1 VASHTPVGE
10 NHADRRDAAPTTE
23 SYDRGVARCL
33 GPIVSALVV
42 LALAG
47 CGSGAANKAGATAS
61 TTVLR
66 LADSDNSDQP
76 SVIPVEHFAAEV
88 RKQSGG
94 SLRVQIVFQ
103 AAGKSTPRVE
113 SKTIDMVKAGRYDIG
128 VVGARAWDLSGDQ
141 SFRAIQAP
149 FLIDSENLLDRVL
162 ASPIA
167 SSMLRSLSEQGLTG
181 LGLVPEY
188 LRHPIGIRRPLASL
202 ADFRG
207 ARIRILPS
215 RTSAAVI
222 RALGATPVEISN
234 DDIGTAMSLGRVDGE
249 ELALPTA
256 PGNSIL
262 TANVRLYAKALTV
275 FANRKVYDRLSSQQ
289 KAALRAAAADTRRYI
304 AKHLLPERQILEH
317 ACAAG
322 QHVVFATAT
331 DIRALKQAIAH
342 VYPQLETDPSTK
354 KFIEQ
359 IRVWKQTT
367 APDPPLRVLPAAC
380 TRRPSPPKPVTVPGT
395 ETRPSLVNGT
405 YRWALTLSDAKSA
418 TPTQAGPGNTYPLI
432 GTAVLQDGSWRFI
445 SADHDHGTYSIHGSR
460 IRFDWVNANLVL
472 TFEFTRRSDGS
483 LHLEPVLPM
492 DPGDQFVWS
501 HKPWRRIGPPTPLH
515 G

>member
-1 VASHTPVGE
+1 MASHSTGAA
-10 NHADRRDAAPTTE
+10 NHEDRRDAAPTTE

-33 GPIVSALVV
+33 GPIVSALAV

-61 TTVLR
+61 TTLLR
-66 LADSDNSDQP
+66 LADSDNLDQP

-88 RKQSGG
+88 RKRSGG
-94 SLRVQIVFQ
+94 SLRVQIVFE

-113 SKTIDMVKAGRYDIG
+113 SKTIGMVKAGHYDIG
-128 VVGARAWDLSGDQ
+128 VVGARAWDLSGDK

-167 SSMLRSLSEQGLTG
+167 SSMLQSLSGQGLTG

-202 ADFRG
+202 SDFRG

-262 TANVRLYAKALTV
+262 TANVRLYGKALTV
-275 FANRKVYDRLSSQQ
+275 FANRKIYDRLSSQQ
-289 KAALRAAAADTRRYI
+289 QAVLESCSCRYTALYREAPVARAPDSAARLRIRPACRLRERGGHPRAQAGERARLHAARDR
-304 AKHLLPERQILEH
+304 P
-317 ACAAG
+317 
-322 QHVVFATAT
+322 
-331 DIRALKQAIAH
+331 
-342 VYPQLETDPSTK
+342 VYQEVHRTDPRLEAHDASG
-354 KFIEQ
+354 
-359 IRVWKQTT
+359 
-367 APDPPLRVLPAAC
+367 PAA
-380 TRRPSPPKPVTVPGT
+380 RRVPGGLHAPVAAEARDRAGK
-395 ETRPSLVNGT
+395 ETRASLVNGT
-405 YRWALTLSDAKSA
+405 YRWALTLADAKSV
-418 TPTQAGPGNTYPLI
+418 TPTQTAPGNTYPLI

-445 SADHDHGTYSIHGSR
+445 SADHDHGTYSIHGNR
-460 IRFDWVNANLVL
+460 IRFDWVNAHLVL
-472 TFEFTRRSDGS
+472 TFEFTRGSDGS
-483 LHLEPVLPM
+483 LHLKPVLPM

-501 HKPWRRIGPPTPLH
+501 HKPWRRIGPPTPLQ